1 MIRFANAAD
10 LEQVQHLRK
19 EVNDLHVQG
28 RPDFF
33 KAGFGRELQDYIYA
47 YMVSE
52 KNQIVVD
59 EEDGTIC
66 GMVMVD
72 WIERP
77 ETPYAPAR
85 KMCHIAEICVDASCR
100 GTGIGHALLEFVRQ
114 EARKRGF
121 PRIELDVW
129 DFNDALGFYEKEGFK
144 VYRRFLEQEV

>member
-1 MIRFANAAD
+1 
-10 LEQVQHLRK
+10 
-19 EVNDLHVQG
+19 
-28 RPDFF
+28 
-33 KAGFGRELQDYIYA
+33 
-47 YMVSE
+47 
-52 KNQIVVD
+52 
-59 EEDGTIC
+59 
-66 GMVMVD
+66 MVMVD

-129 DFNDALGFYEKEGFK
+129 DFNDALGFYEKEGFT